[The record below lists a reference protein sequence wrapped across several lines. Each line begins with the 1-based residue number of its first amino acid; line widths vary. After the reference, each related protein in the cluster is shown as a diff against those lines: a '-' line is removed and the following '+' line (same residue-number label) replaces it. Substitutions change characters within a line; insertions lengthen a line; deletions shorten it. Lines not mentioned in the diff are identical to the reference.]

1 MILDG
6 KGQHALNNSFNKTR
20 LFTPYWTY
28 VAVFKQGQAGKLFML
43 TLDELDN
50 YNILHMYVKG
60 GGGAVYGLITLSN

>member
-1 MILDG
+1 M
-6 KGQHALNNSFNKTR
+6 
-20 LFTPYWTY
+20 
-28 VAVFKQGQAGKLFML
+28 AVFKQGQAGKLFML